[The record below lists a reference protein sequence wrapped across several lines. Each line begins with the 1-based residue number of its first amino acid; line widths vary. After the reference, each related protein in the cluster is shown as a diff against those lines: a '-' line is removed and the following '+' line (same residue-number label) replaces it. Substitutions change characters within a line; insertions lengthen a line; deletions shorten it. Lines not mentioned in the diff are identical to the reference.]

1 MSVESLGP
9 ADTEMMSYETGHYKG
24 RVDFI
29 SPEGP
34 LRSDESEVNVATV
47 GTEYDLGTVGRLSI
61 PPEDSPVWEEWK
73 NGIRLRQSIG
83 GKAVEAAK

>member
-1 MSVESLGP
+1 MSV
-9 ADTEMMSYETGHYKG
+9 DHDMMNYETGHYRG
-24 RVDFI
+24 SVDFI

-34 LRSDESEVNVATV
+34 LRSVESEVNVAAI
-47 GTEYDLGTVGRLSI
+47 GTEYDLGTVGKLSI

-83 GKAVEAAK
+83 GKAVEAVK